1 MKALCIALLLALC
14 SWSLAS
20 AQTPAQV
27 GVVTVPVAG
36 ESEAARDAALAEA
49 MSRFIVRRTG
59 LADLPQTEAGER
71 LQAQAERYLVGFT
84 YRNVTVQSG
93 DLTQPGPPVIEQ
105 RLEARFAVRDIERA
119 LVNADI
125 EIWPSPRPTVL
136 VWLAVEAEGE
146 RRIAEAGR
154 DDDWFAALRESA
166 EALGVRF
173 IFPLMDL
180 QDLSSLAYAD
190 IAAGFAGP
198 LRNASA
204 RYGVDEILAGRL
216 QIAADGRVS
225 ARWMQL
231 DDERAMQRWQDS
243 AAAMPD
249 LLARA
254 AERVAGELRRVY
266 AYLPDLSAQRL
277 LTVRVQGIDSLEAH
291 NRVVERLQALSG
303 IDRASPMVIDGD
315 QVTFVLAITVDEERV
330 LTALENDARLSAEGD
345 DWRWR

>member
-1 MKALCIALLLALC
+1 MKALRIALLIILC
-14 SWSLAS
+14 GWSLAS
-20 AQTPAQV
+20 AQTPARV
-27 GVVTVPVAG
+27 DAVMVPVAD
-36 ESEAARDAALAEA
+36 ESASARDAALAEA

-59 LADLPQTEAGER
+59 LANLPQTEVGER
-71 LQAQAERYLVGFT
+71 LQAEAERYLVGFT
-84 YRNVTVQSG
+84 YRNAIVDPV
-93 DLTQPGPPVIEQ
+93 DPALPGPPVTEQ

-119 LVNADI
+119 LVNAGV

-136 VWLAVEAEGE
+136 VWLAVEAQGE

-154 DDDWFAALRESA
+154 DDEWFNALRERA
-166 EALGVRF
+166 DELGVRF

-190 IAAGFAGP
+190 IAAGFAEP

-216 QIAADGRVS
+216 QIMPDGRVS

-249 LLARA
+249 LLGRA
-254 AERVAGELRRVY
+254 AERVAGELRQVY

-277 LTVRVQGIDSLEAH
+277 LTVRIQGIDSLEAH
-291 NRVVERLQALSG
+291 HRVVERLQALSG
-303 IDRASPMVIDGD
+303 IDRASPMMIDGD
-315 QVTFVLAITVDEERV
+315 QVTFVLAITVDEARV
-330 LTALENDARLSAEGD
+330 LTTLENDARLSAEGD
-345 DWRWR
+345 NWRWR

>member
-1 MKALCIALLLALC
+1 MKALCIALLIVLGG
-14 SWSLAS
+14 WSLAL
-20 AQTPAQV
+20 AQMPAQV
-27 GVVTVPVAG
+27 GVVTVPVAD
-36 ESEAARDAALAEA
+36 ESGAAREAALAEA

-59 LADLPQTEAGER
+59 LADLPQTEVGER

-84 YRNVTVQSG
+84 YRNVTPESG
-93 DLTQPGPPVIEQ
+93 ELNLPGPPVIEQ
-105 RLEARFAVRDIERA
+105 RLEVRFAVRDIERA
-119 LVNADI
+119 LVNADV
-125 EIWPSPRPTVL
+125 EIWPSPLPTVL

-154 DDDWFAALRESA
+154 DDEWFTALRESA
-166 EALGVRF
+166 DALGVRF

-190 IAAGFAGP
+190 IAAGFAEP

-216 QIAADGRVS
+216 QVSADGRVS

-231 DDERAMQRWQDS
+231 DDEQGMQRWQDS

-254 AERVAGELRRVY
+254 AERVAAELRRDY

-277 LTVRVQGIDSLEAH
+277 LTIRVQGIDSLSAH
-291 NRVVERLQALSG
+291 NAVVERLRAMSG
-303 IDRASPMVIDGD
+303 IDRASPMAIDAD
-315 QVTFVLAITVDEERV
+315 TVTFVLAITVDEERV

>member
-1 MKALCIALLLALC
+1 MKALCIALLIALMG
-14 SWSLAS
+14 WSVAS
-20 AQTPAQV
+20 AQTPTRIDA
-27 GVVTVPVAG
+27 VTVPVAD
-36 ESEAARDAALAEA
+36 ESAAARAVALAEA

-59 LADLPQTEAGER
+59 LPDLPQTAIGQR
-71 LQAQAERYLVGFT
+71 LQDEAERYLVGFT
-84 YRNVTVQSG
+84 YRNVTPAPM
-93 DLTQPGPPVIEQ
+93 DPAQPGPPLPEQ
-105 RLEARFAVRDIERA
+105 QLEARFAVGDIERA
-119 LVNADI
+119 LVNAGV

-154 DDDWFAALRESA
+154 DDAWFAMLREQA

-190 IAAGFAGP
+190 IAAGFAEP

-216 QIAADGRVS
+216 QVAANGRVS

-249 LLARA
+249 LLTRA
-254 AERVAGELRRVY
+254 AERVASELRRVY

-277 LTVRVQGIDSLEAH
+277 LTVRIQGIDSLAAH
-291 NRVVERLQALSG
+291 NQVIERLQSLSG
-303 IDRASPMVIDGD
+303 IDRASPMVIDAD
-315 QVTFVLAITVDEERV
+315 RVTFVLAITVDEERV